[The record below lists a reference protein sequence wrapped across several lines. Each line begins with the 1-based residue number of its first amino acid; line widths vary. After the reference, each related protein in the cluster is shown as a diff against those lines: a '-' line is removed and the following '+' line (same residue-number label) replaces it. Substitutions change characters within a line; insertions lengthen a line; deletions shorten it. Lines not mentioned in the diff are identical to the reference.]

1 MWSRLSVPTRQTAV
15 VTDAPKRPEAPMTG
29 DERTQLNGF
38 LDFVRASVV
47 WKCSGLTEE
56 QARRSHVP
64 STLTTIAGLLGHL
77 TLVEEY
83 WFGVVL
89 NGQEDPWKA
98 ALAADSDA
106 EFRVAMDTSMEKLIA
121 GYEAECRRSREIVA
135 KMDFD
140 DEVPF
145 RERKVNVRFVVAH
158 MIEETGRHA
167 GHLDLLRELTDG
179 LTGE

>member
-1 MWSRLSVPTRQTAV
+1 
-15 VTDAPKRPEAPMTG
+15 
-29 DERTQLNGF
+29 
-38 LDFVRASVV
+38 
-47 WKCSGLTEE
+47 
-56 QARRSHVP
+56 
-64 STLTTIAGLLGHL
+64 
-77 TLVEEY
+77 
-83 WFGVVL
+83 
-89 NGQEDPWKA
+89 
-98 ALAADSDA
+98 
-106 EFRVAMDTSMEKLIA
+106 MEKLIA